1 MNMLL
6 RRELT
11 CRTHRVDSVAET
23 FESCS
28 NGTREEGDDI
38 LDPSHVTL
46 HGQPMSVRKTSKS
59 GGRVSVSGI
68 KWRVEVSWPVIHR
81 WGIDPTMR
89 FFHGFS
95 GF

>member
-28 NGTREEGDDI
+28 NGAREEGDDI
-38 LDPSHVTL
+38 LDPAHVTL

-59 GGRVSVSGI
+59 GDRVSVSGI
-68 KWRVEVSWPVIHR
+68 KWRL
-81 WGIDPTMR
+81 GGT
-89 FFHGFS
+89 
-95 GF
+95 

>member
-23 FESCS
+23 FDSCS
-28 NGTREEGDDI
+28 NGAREDADDI

-68 KWRVEVSWPVIHR
+68 MSGGLRQQGPVIHR
-81 WGIDPTMR
+81 TIYTYIYI
-89 FFHGFS
+89 
-95 GF
+95 